1 MSSEKDKS
9 IYVKYLKE
17 KYAYSIADNVI
28 CLSEDTY
35 DILTSL
41 YEC

>member
-1 MSSEKDKS
+1 LSSEKDKS
-9 IYVKYLKE
+9 TYLKYLEE

-35 DILTSL
+35 DILTSI
-41 YEC
+41 YE